1 MTLQTVDP
9 PSPEPLRFAPRDPD
23 HPDAAVLLCELNS
36 ALRAITGCNGSASFN
51 VRDAREP
58 GAAFLVAYRGD
69 RPVACGGFRPLG
81 GHTAEVKRVYAREH
95 GAGAP
100 LLQALESLAEQ
111 AGYTR
116 LVCETRRV
124 NTRAVTFYLRGGWRE
139 TEPYGQ
145 YIGRPEAVC
154 FSKEL

>member
-1 MTLQTVDP
+1 MSHGCP
-9 PSPEPLRFAPRDPD
+9 IPNRPEGCHDRAAAP
-23 HPDAAVLLCELNS
+23 AGLLTS
-36 ALRAITGCNGSASFN
+36 
-51 VRDAREP
+51 
-58 GAAFLVAYRGD
+58 GAG
-69 RPVACGGFRPLG
+69 RP
-81 GHTAEVKRVYAREH
+81 H

-100 LLQALESLAEQ
+100 LLQALEALAEQ